1 MLTVIKSINLINVAA
16 RNQKLN
22 ITISSNANVRKV
34 LNILTDYNL
43 IEYET
48 VSAHIDKVTLKYKNQ
63 ASALKSIRF
72 MGGRN
77 KNNVTHKYAIKE
89 LNNKKA
95 LYIVQTTKGLTSLE
109 NAVYMGEGG
118 ILLFRIK
125 I

>member
-1 MLTVIKSINLINVAA
+1 MLTVVKSINLINVAA